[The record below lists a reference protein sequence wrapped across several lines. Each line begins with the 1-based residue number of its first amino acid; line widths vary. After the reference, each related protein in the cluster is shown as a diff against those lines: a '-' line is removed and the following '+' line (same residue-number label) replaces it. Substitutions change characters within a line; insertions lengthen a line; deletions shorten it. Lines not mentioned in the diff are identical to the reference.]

1 MYKPK
6 NTKLSAESYAILNT
20 IRNQIG
26 GEFKDMTPLVQNDE
40 DAKAY
45 GVYVTG
51 GGTARNQF
59 MTALVNRIGQVMC
72 LVKSYRNP
80 MSRFKRGLLGMG
92 ETVENIWVGLVLP
105 EGYEQSPANPGEV
118 FATNNP
124 DSRVTFHPVNSKL
137 KYKITTNDIELTNAF
152 TSESGMYDLISRIV
166 QRLSDSA
173 EWDEYILTK
182 YMLARAALDNANALI
197 SVDKL
202 TAATSDSV
210 LTTMKGVSNRMRFMN
225 TDLNI
230 ENVPTHSEITDQTFI
245 MTANSSA
252 VFDVNSLA
260 NAFNL
265 DYKQFMGQ
273 QFMIN
278 SFGFTDAELSRLDH
292 IMAETVA
299 SGLVPNY
306 QTFSSEEKKKLNSI
320 CGAIIDNDFFM
331 IFDKLYQMNAI
342 FDPNTLNTNTYLH
355 AWKVYSYNPFANSVF
370 FVENTV

>member
-1 MYKPK
+1 
-6 NTKLSAESYAILNT
+6 
-20 IRNQIG
+20 
-26 GEFKDMTPLVQNDE
+26 
-40 DAKAY
+40 
-45 GVYVTG
+45 
-51 GGTARNQF
+51 
-59 MTALVNRIGQVMC
+59 
-72 LVKSYRNP
+72 
-80 MSRFKRGLLGMG
+80 
-92 ETVENIWVGLVLP
+92 
-105 EGYEQSPANPGEV
+105 
-118 FATNNP
+118 
-124 DSRVTFHPVNSKL
+124 
-137 KYKITTNDIELTNAF
+137 
-152 TSESGMYDLISRIV
+152 
-166 QRLSDSA
+166 
-173 EWDEYILTK
+173 
-182 YMLARAALDNANALI
+182 
-197 SVDKL
+197 
-202 TAATSDSV
+202 
-210 LTTMKGVSNRMRFMN
+210 MN

-306 QTFSSEEKKKLNSI
+306 QTFSIDDKKKLDSI

-355 AWKVYSYNPFANSVF
+355 AWKIYSYNPFANSVF
-370 FVENTV
+370 FVEKTQ